1 MMITANAIRQYAY
14 LDALTL
20 ERLIQKN
27 YPYDKVL
34 LSEFIGINSDKQ
46 FIYKIT
52 YRQIE
57 RGSHLSTTRIAVW
70 ENGSGE
76 MVADYS

>member
-1 MMITANAIRQYAY
+1 MITANAIRQYAY

-27 YPYDKVL
+27 YPCDRVL
-34 LSEFIGINSDKQ
+34 LSDFIGINSDYQ
-46 FIYKIT
+46 FVYSIY
-52 YRQIE
+52 YPDPLC
-57 RGSHLSTTRIAVW
+57 GGLSVAMVYVW
-70 ENGSGE
+70 QNGSGE

>member
-52 YRQIE
+52 YPDDLHSGR
-57 RGSHLSTTRIAVW
+57 LSTTRICVW